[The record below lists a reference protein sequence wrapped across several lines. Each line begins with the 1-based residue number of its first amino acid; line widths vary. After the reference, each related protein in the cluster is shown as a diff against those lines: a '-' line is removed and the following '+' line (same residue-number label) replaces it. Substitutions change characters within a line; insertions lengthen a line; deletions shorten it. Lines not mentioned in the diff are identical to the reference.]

1 MKRSLKVALMAPAF
15 AGLVAAG
22 FLPAQAESA
31 DNGYSYGG
39 GKEIACTREYSP
51 AYERLS
57 NLMGADAYRINDLMT
72 EAVNNNT
79 RIALEYK
86 FQQAFADYGTEAG
99 SLAYQYYR
107 QSCWTI

>member
-1 MKRSLKVALMAPAF
+1 MKRSLKLALMAPAF

-31 DNGYSYGG
+31 DPGYSSGT
-39 GKEIACTREYSP
+39 KEIACTREYSP
-51 AYERLS
+51 TYEKLS

-72 EAVNNNT
+72 EAVNNDT
-79 RIALEYK
+79 RITLDYK
-86 FQQAFADYGTEAG
+86 FQQAFADYGTRAG
-99 SLAYQYYR
+99 KLAYQYYR

>member
-1 MKRSLKVALMAPAF
+1 MKRSLKLALTVPALT
-15 AGLVAAG
+15 GIVAAG

-31 DNGYSYGG
+31 NVHSYDG

-51 AYERLS
+51 TYERLS
-57 NLMGADAYRINDLMT
+57 NLMGADAYRINELMT
-72 EAVNNNT
+72 QAVNNNT
-79 RIALEYK
+79 RIALDYK

-99 SLAYQYYR
+99 NLAYQYYS